1 MKSDFRNILYTFF
14 RNLEDCVLV
23 WRGRRRKKGGL
34 LTNIFVVF
42 QCKIH
47 LKCMKKRDV
56 CVELCE
62 RFHKLEL
69 LLFFWTISMQFQRK
83 KKKNAVNLIL
93 CTSFFIILFNFKFMS
108 WFNWAKICQQH
119 KMSILWAMKLRVIWF
134 FFCSFEAR
142 DLLSTNSSLSKNYVL
157 LSILS
162 SSKFFWP
169 LAQNSSFKN
178 HLYLKDYSIHIRSIP
193 RSLPITDNL
202 KFPSFVLEFR
212 NAWNANI
219 YARSSFLPYS
229 KV

>member
-1 MKSDFRNILYTFF
+1 MCVSNCANGFTNLSSCFFFGQFRCSFK
-14 RNLEDCVLV
+14 E
-23 WRGRRRKKGGL
+23 RKKRMRLIWSCAPVFSLFYLTLNLWVGL
-34 LTNIFVVF
+34 IGP
-42 QCKIH
+42 KY
-47 LKCMKKRDV
+47 
-56 CVELCE
+56 
-62 RFHKLEL
+62 
-69 LLFFWTISMQFQRK
+69 
-83 KKKNAVNLIL
+83 VNTTQNEHPVSNEAKGYLI
-93 CTSFFIILFNFKFMS
+93 
-108 WFNWAKICQQH
+108 
-119 KMSILWAMKLRVIWF
+119 
-134 FFCSFEAR
+134 FFCSFEAG

-178 HLYLKDYSIHIRSIP
+178 YLDLKDYSIHIRSSIP

>member
-1 MKSDFRNILYTFF
+1 MYTFF
-14 RNLEDCVLV
+14 RNLEDCVV

-42 QCKIH
+42 SVQNPFKVHEKTRCVCRTVRTVSQTWALAFFLDNFDAVSK
-47 LKCMKKRDV
+47 KEKKRMRLIWSCAPV
-56 CVELCE
+56 
-62 RFHKLEL
+62 FS
-69 LLFFWTISMQFQRK
+69 LFYLTSNLWVGLIGPK
-83 KKKNAVNLIL
+83 YVNTTQNEHPVSKEARGYLI
-93 CTSFFIILFNFKFMS
+93 
-108 WFNWAKICQQH
+108 
-119 KMSILWAMKLRVIWF
+119 

-142 DLLSTNSSLSKNYVL
+142 GLLSTNSSLSKNHVL
-157 LSILS
+157 LSISALN
-162 SSKFFWP
+162 FFFA
-169 LAQNSSFKN
+169 LAQNSFFKN
-178 HLYLKDYSIHIRSIP
+178 HLYLKDYSTHIRSVP

>member
-83 KKKNAVNLIL
+83 KKKKRMRLIWSCAPVFSLFYLTLNLWVGLIGPKYVNN
-93 CTSFFIILFNFKFMS
+93 TK
-108 WFNWAKICQQH
+108 WASCEQW
-119 KMSILWAMKLRVIWF
+119 S
-134 FFCSFEAR
+134 
-142 DLLSTNSSLSKNYVL
+142 
-157 LSILS
+157 
-162 SSKFFWP
+162 
-169 LAQNSSFKN
+169 
-178 HLYLKDYSIHIRSIP
+178 
-193 RSLPITDNL
+193 
-202 KFPSFVLEFR
+202 
-212 NAWNANI
+212 
-219 YARSSFLPYS
+219 
-229 KV
+229 